1 MDAVTG
7 SAGGGEVSDKLI
19 SANRLYEK
27 VAGLE
32 EMARDRY
39 LDTTTCLP
47 NGGVNPSA
55 IRYGAQMNERTAFK
69 HMIAD
74 APTVDAMPVRHAK
87 WIYGEDCV
95 AMCDGYR
102 CSNCGFFVPWDYQHK
117 FISYIEEY
125 NYCPN
130 CGARMDA
137 ERKEE

>member
-1 MDAVTG
+1 MTRHIDAD
-7 SAGGGEVSDKLI
+7 A
-19 SANRLYEK
+19 LYEK

-55 IRYGAQMNERTAFK
+55 IRYIAQMDERTAFK

-74 APTVDAMPVRHAK
+74 APTVDAMPVIRCK
-87 WIYGEDCV
+87 DCKHFGKPACPMV
-95 AMCDGYR
+95 FSLPIKSEQRTSGWVETFRNGADDY
-102 CSNCGFFVPWDYQHK
+102 CS
-117 FISYIEEY
+117 
-125 NYCPN
+125 
-130 CGARMDA
+130 RA

>member
-1 MDAVTG
+1 MRSED
-7 SAGGGEVSDKLI
+7 GGEVSDKLI

-55 IRYGAQMNERTAFK
+55 IRYGAQMDERTAFK

-74 APTVDAMPVRHAK
+74 APIVDAIPIEWIEQYAK
-87 WIYGEDCV
+87 DYKGKSDNPFLDLIEDWEV
-95 AMCDGYR
+95 NNGR
-102 CSNCGFFVPWDYQHK
+102 V
-117 FISYIEEY
+117 
-125 NYCPN
+125 
-130 CGARMDA
+130 
-137 ERKEE
+137 

>member
-1 MDAVTG
+1 M
-7 SAGGGEVSDKLI
+7 SDKLI

-55 IRYGAQMNERTAFK
+55 IRYGAQMDERTAFK

-74 APTVDAMPVRHAK
+74 APTVDAIPIE
-87 WIYGEDCV
+87 WINEWCLSQNLTYIRLAVEKMLEDWEV
-95 AMCDGYR
+95 NNDR
-102 CSNCGFFVPWDYQHK
+102 V
-117 FISYIEEY
+117 
-125 NYCPN
+125 
-130 CGARMDA
+130 
-137 ERKEE
+137 